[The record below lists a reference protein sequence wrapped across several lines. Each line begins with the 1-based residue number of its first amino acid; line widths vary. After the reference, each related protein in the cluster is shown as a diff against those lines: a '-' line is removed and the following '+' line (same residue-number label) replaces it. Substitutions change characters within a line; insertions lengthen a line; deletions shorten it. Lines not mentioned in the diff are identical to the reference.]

1 MTLSKKH
8 IFDPSILR
16 AYDIRGI
23 LDKTLFLSDAFAIG
37 LSFGTIVSKNGGD
50 SVCVGYDGRKSSPL
64 MQDSLVKGLVAAGIN
79 VFLIGC
85 VPTPMLYFSVYF
97 LKANAGVMITGSHNP
112 PEYNGFKFMLG
123 HKSFYGEDIQAL
135 GKISQDAAY
144 KFGQGNIC
152 NYNIQSDY
160 IDRLVDEI
168 NLPNKIK
175 VAWDPG
181 NGSGSEIVTK
191 LIKKISGN
199 HIVINGAVDG
209 TFPNHHPDPTIEKNL
224 VQLREVVLKENCDLG
239 IAFDGDADRIGVLDS
254 SGRVVWGDQI
264 IAILAKTVLKKNQ
277 GAIVIG
283 DVKCSKVLFDE
294 IRRLGGVP
302 LMWAAGHSLVKDKM
316 QETGALLGGEMS
328 GHIFFADN
336 YYGFDDA
343 IYAGLRLL
351 ETIKLE
357 NLSVDVMFDSL
368 PKMFNTPEIRFEC
381 SEERK
386 FLVVQEVKEKMKN
399 SDAKITDIDGIRVD
413 TNEGWWLLRASNTQS
428 ALTAR
433 CESNSE
439 KGLRKIQLQL
449 IKAIKGSGI
458 SVPSFI

>member
-16 AYDIRGI
+16 AYDIRGV
-23 LDKTLFLSDAFAIG
+23 LDKTLSIKDAFAIG
-37 LSFGTIVSKNGGD
+37 LSFGTIVSENGGD
-50 SVCVGYDGRKSSPL
+50 SICVGYDGRKSSPL
-64 MQDSLVKGLVAAGIN
+64 MEDSLVKGLVAAGMN
-79 VFLIGC
+79 VLLIGC

-97 LKANAGVMITGSHNP
+97 FKADAGIMITGSHNP

-123 HKSFYGEDIQAL
+123 HKSFFGENIKKL
-135 GKISQDAAY
+135 GKISQNAAY
-144 KFGQGNIC
+144 KFGQGSTC
-152 NYNIQSDY
+152 DHKIQNHY
-160 IDRLVDEI
+160 IDRLIHEI
-168 NLPNKIK
+168 NLPTKIK

-181 NGSGSEIVTK
+181 NGSGSEIVTE
-191 LIKKISGN
+191 LVKKISGN
-199 HIVINGAVDG
+199 HIVINGEVDG

-224 VQLREVVLKENCDLG
+224 IQLRDVVQKENCDLG

-264 IAILAKTVLKKNQ
+264 IAILARTVLKKNQ
-277 GAIVIG
+277 GATVIG

-294 IRRLGGVP
+294 ISRLGGIP

-328 GHIFFADN
+328 GHIFFADK

-351 ETIKLE
+351 ETIRLE
-357 NLSVDVMFDSL
+357 NLSLDIMFDSL

-381 SEERK
+381 PEERK
-386 FLVVQEVKEKMKN
+386 FLVVKEVKEKMKN
-399 SDAKITDIDGIRVD
+399 SDADITYIDGIRVD

-433 CESNSE
+433 CESRTE
-439 KGLRKIQLQL
+439 QGLRKVQLHML
-449 IKAIKGSGI
+449 EAINGSGI
-458 SVPSFI
+458 SVPSLI